1 MEELLLRLRPKQ
13 DKSDAELL
21 REKLE
26 AQMND
31 AELNFYEVSSQ
42 EHAQNVMDIC
52 DRVVKNESLTI
63 TELQIGLD
71 HPVYGEFVTWLLG
84 DRHHN
89 FRAIDAD
96 HSHTLELE
104 EIIHAIDL
112 FKAMKQ
118 EEKAKEEYDRMQQIK
133 DAEDAA
139 MGIRRDQ
146 ARRESY
152 ATMQRNLKERERRA
166 RSPAEHAARGIMKH
180 CDVQNQN
187 HELTISELQ
196 GGLVNTQY
204 TRLLTW
210 LLHHSHFGKFDV
222 NGSNTLNIEELTKAV
237 MKYLEEN
244 PDDTAITQPSRPQ
257 TREKAEAPSAVP
269 ERHNAAGNV
278 RV

>member
-118 EEKAKEEYDRMQQIK
+118 EEKAKEASAGAASNPKIPPGLIRMQK
-133 DAEDAA
+133 GEC
-139 MGIRRDQ
+139 RC
-146 ARRESY
+146 
-152 ATMQRNLKERERRA
+152 
-166 RSPAEHAARGIMKH
+166 RSLP
-180 CDVQNQN
+180 
-187 HELTISELQ
+187 
-196 GGLVNTQY
+196 
-204 TRLLTW
+204 
-210 LLHHSHFGKFDV
+210 LH
-222 NGSNTLNIEELTKAV
+222 
-237 MKYLEEN
+237 
-244 PDDTAITQPSRPQ
+244 PRC
-257 TREKAEAPSAVP
+257 
-269 ERHNAAGNV
+269 
-278 RV
+278 